1 MIKKFDDYDGYFE
14 RESEFMS
21 DLACE
26 RRRADTTVS
35 GVEFKKEVFDGYAWE
50 RIRITNK
57 EGADSIGR
65 PIGTYDTLTLP
76 RMDTMDD
83 EAIEDS
89 ANEISK
95 ELCSVFDKLEVYPER
110 LLIAG
115 LGNGALTPDS
125 IGPKTARQVN
135 ATMHIKRFDR
145 RMFCAL
151 ECSEIAV
158 VAPGVMAE
166 SGMEAADIILGIA
179 DVIRPDAILAIDSLA
194 SSSPERLG
202 TTIQISD
209 TGIFPGS
216 GIGNRRRPIN
226 ENFLG
231 IPVIAIGVPTVID
244 SRVFLHGDSGM
255 RKARDKSDENYMF
268 VSPQQIDGI
277 AEAAAKIIATG
288 INQAFGIL

>member
-1 MIKKFDDYDGYFE
+1 MRGFDTFFE
-14 RESEFMS
+14 EESRFTS

-26 RRRADTTVS
+26 RRRADISIS

-50 RIRITNK
+50 RIRITTK

-83 EAIEDS
+83 DAIDDS

-95 ELCSVFDKLEVYPER
+95 ELCSIFDKLEVYPER
-110 LLIAG
+110 LLVAG
-115 LGNGALTPDS
+115 LGNSALTPDS
-125 IGPKTARQVN
+125 IGPKTACRVN
-135 ATMHIKRFDR
+135 ATMHIKRFDK
-145 RMFCAL
+145 RMFNAL

-158 VAPGVMAE
+158 IAPGVMAE
-166 SGMEAADIILGIA
+166 SGMEAADMISGIS

-226 ENFLG
+226 EHLLG

-244 SRVFLHGDSGM
+244 SRVFLHGDGVT
-255 RKARDKSDENYMF
+255 RTKKLENENFMF

-277 AEAAAKIIATG
+277 TKSASKIIATG

>member
-1 MIKKFDDYDGYFE
+1 MIRGFDSFFE
-14 RESEFMS
+14 EESRFTS

-26 RRRADTTVS
+26 RRRADVSIS

-50 RIRITNK
+50 RIRITTK

-83 EAIEDS
+83 DAIDDS

-95 ELCSVFDKLEVYPER
+95 ELCSVFDRLEVYPER
-110 LLIAG
+110 LLVAG
-115 LGNGALTPDS
+115 LGNSALTPDS
-125 IGPKTARQVN
+125 IGPKTACRVN
-135 ATMHIKRFDR
+135 ATMHIKRFDK
-145 RMFCAL
+145 RMFNAL

-158 VAPGVMAE
+158 ISPGVTAE
-166 SGMEAADIILGIA
+166 SGMEAADMISGIS
-179 DVIRPDAILAIDSLA
+179 DVIRPDAIIAIDSLA

-226 ENFLG
+226 EHLLG

-244 SRVFLHGDSGM
+244 SRVFLHGDGVTRS
-255 RKARDKSDENYMF
+255 KKLENENFMF

-277 AEAAAKIIATG
+277 TKSASKIIAAG

>member
-1 MIKKFDDYDGYFE
+1 MRGFDTFFE
-14 RESEFMS
+14 EESRFTS

-26 RRRADTTVS
+26 RRRADISIS

-50 RIRITNK
+50 RIRITTK

-83 EAIEDS
+83 DAIDDS

-95 ELCSVFDKLEVYPER
+95 ELCSIFDKLEVYPER
-110 LLIAG
+110 LLVAG
-115 LGNGALTPDS
+115 LGNSALTPDS
-125 IGPKTARQVN
+125 IGPKTACRVN
-135 ATMHIKRFDR
+135 ATMHIKRFDK
-145 RMFCAL
+145 RMFNAL

-158 VAPGVMAE
+158 IAPGVMAE
-166 SGMEAADIILGIA
+166 SGMEAADMISGIS

-226 ENFLG
+226 EHLLG

-244 SRVFLHGDSGM
+244 SRVFLHGDGVT
-255 RKARDKSDENYMF
+255 RAKKLENENFMF

-277 AEAAAKIIATG
+277 TKSASKIIATG